1 MIFAEQLKYIMETDG
16 LTKADVVKKTGVSYP
31 TIGRYLSGERSP
43 RVKDAAHIFKSL
55 GYSLDL
61 TKTVTSGKSKNK
73 DLKKNGSGYYDPTAY
88 KAIRKADIERERFMK
103 LLDTIFTICEYAG
116 FHVEG
121 RITLK
126 DKKTGKVWR

>member
-1 MIFAEQLKYIMETDG
+1 MIFAEQLKYIMETEV
-16 LTKADVVKKTGVSYP
+16 LTKADVVRKTGVSHP

-43 RVKDAAHIFKSL
+43 RVKDADHILKSL

-61 TKTVTSGKSKNK
+61 TKNASGGKSKK
-73 DLKKNGSGYYDPTAY
+73 HDIKKNGSGYYDPTAY
-88 KAIRKADIERERFMK
+88 KAIKKADLERERLMK

-121 RITLK
+121 RIILK
-126 DKKTGKVWR
+126 DRKTGRIWR